1 MAKARFGRL
10 RFYFHL
16 AEAVHNPDNEGIEL
30 ASIAEARTMAV
41 QSAAELIRDRPHV
54 VWAGEEVRLEVT
66 DSNQLLLFTVIV
78 FGVDAAAA
86 ANMR

>member
-1 MAKARFGRL
+1 M

-16 AEAVHNPDNEGIEL
+16 AGAVQNPDNEGIEL
-30 ASIAEARTMAV
+30 ASISEARTMAV

>member
-1 MAKARFGRL
+1 M

-16 AEAVHNPDNEGIEL
+16 AGAVHNPDNEGVEL
-30 ASIAEARTMAV
+30 ASISEARTMAV
-41 QSAAELIRDRPHV
+41 QSAAELIRDRPQV